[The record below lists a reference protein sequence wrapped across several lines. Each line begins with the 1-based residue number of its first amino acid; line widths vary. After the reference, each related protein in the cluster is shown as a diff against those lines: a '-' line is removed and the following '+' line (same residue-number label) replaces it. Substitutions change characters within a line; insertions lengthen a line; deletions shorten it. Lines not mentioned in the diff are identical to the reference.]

1 MLSNNV
7 SHKQKVQ
14 QKKMSKLIRKA
25 QEWAEWHGTWLETT
39 LNQFF
44 DEVSVKTIKSEILR
58 YILEDDAD
66 QEDVVYLLFHET
78 FKDFLKMQAKSSGIS
93 TWTEAVPSPATI
105 DTMFELEIPIVGEMY
120 ETFCEHYGI

>member
-7 SHKQKVQ
+7 SHKQKVK

-25 QEWAEWHGTWLETT
+25 EEWGEWHGTWLETT

-66 QEDVVYLLFHET
+66 QDDVVYLLFHET
-78 FKDFLKMQAKSSGIS
+78 FKDVLKDKANPGCMR
-93 TWTEAVPSPATI
+93 
-105 DTMFELEIPIVGEMY
+105 IPMLYLHLQLLIQ
-120 ETFCEHYGI
+120 CSN

>member
-7 SHKQKVQ
+7 SHKQKVK

-25 QEWAEWHGTWLETT
+25 EEWGEWHGTWLETT

-66 QEDVVYLLFHET
+66 QDDVVYLLFHET
-78 FKDFLKMQAKSSGIS
+78 FKDVLKDKAKPGMY
-93 TWTEAVPSPATI
+93 EDPDAVPTPATI

>member
-7 SHKQKVQ
+7 SHKQKVK
-14 QKKMSKLIRKA
+14 QKKMSRLIRKA
-25 QEWAEWHGTWLETT
+25 EEWAEWHGTWLEAT

-44 DEVSVKTIKSEILR
+44 DKYSVKTIKSEILR

-78 FKDFLKMQAKSSGIS
+78 FKDFLRDNAKPGMY
-93 TWTEAVPSPATI
+93 ENPDAVPTPATI
-105 DTMFELEIPIVGEMY
+105 DTMFDLEIPIVGEMY

>member
-1 MLSNNV
+1 MFSNNN
-7 SHKQKVQ
+7 SHREKVK

-25 QEWAEWHGTWLETT
+25 KEWGEWHGTWLEAT

-44 DEVSVKTIKSEILR
+44 DKHSVKTIKSEILR

-66 QEDVVYLLFHET
+66 KEDVVHLMFHET
-78 FKDFLKMQAKSSGIS
+78 VRDFLKDKAKPGMYDDPD
-93 TWTEAVPSPATI
+93 AVPTPATI

>member
-7 SHKQKVQ
+7 SHKQKVK

-25 QEWAEWHGTWLETT
+25 KEWEEWHGTWLEAT
-39 LNQFF
+39 LNEFF
-44 DEVSVKTIKSEILR
+44 DKFSAKTIKSEILR

-66 QEDVVYLLFHET
+66 KDDVVHLLFHET
-78 FKDFLKMQAKSSGIS
+78 VKDFLKDKAKPGMYDNPD
-93 TWTEAVPSPATI
+93 AVPTPATI

>member
-7 SHKQKVQ
+7 SHKQKVK

-25 QEWAEWHGTWLETT
+25 KEWEEWHGTWLEAT
-39 LNQFF
+39 LNEFF
-44 DEVSVKTIKSEILR
+44 DKFSAKTIKSEILR

-66 QEDVVYLLFHET
+66 KEDVVHLLFHET
-78 FKDFLKMQAKSSGIS
+78 VKDFLKDKAKPGMYDDPD
-93 TWTEAVPSPATI
+93 AVPTPATI